1 MNERLNECEPPP
13 VAIQNLPQALP
24 QAQDPEPSSKPVS
37 APTQTTA
44 DLMTSVQWTPLAGRL
59 ASRSVNKGLVASS
72 HISLEWRGGAVFG
85 CLGRLWFPPVSEPL
99 AKQMCGQGG
108 QLFLSGGEG
117 CLVSKSN
124 WLSDLER
131 NI

>member
-1 MNERLNECEPPP
+1 MNERLNDGEPPP

-24 QAQDPEPSSKPVS
+24 QAQDPEPSSKLVS
-37 APTQTTA
+37 APTQTA
-44 DLMTSVQWTPLAGRL
+44 DLMTSVQRTPLARRL
-59 ASRSVNKGLVASS
+59 ASRGENKRLVACS
-72 HISLEWRGGAVFG
+72 HASLEWRGGTVCG
-85 CLGRLWFPPVSEPL
+85 CLGRLWFPPAAEPL
-99 AKQMCGQGG
+99 VKQMCGQGG
-108 QLFLSGGEG
+108 QLSLSGGEG